1 MSINTRLP
9 KFLSKL
15 YNEIYAIENN
25 SIEKVIET
33 YKQFLLVKENSFYYN
48 LLDEKYKARFE
59 KENVNINKI

>member
-25 SIEKVIET
+25 TIEKVIET